1 MQPVPRG
8 TCQGHHL
15 RSKATDDQQQR
26 AVRQRHGLLLLF
38 SLARTV
44 RPPSLRTR
52 RFLSARLP
60 LMSVCTAH
68 RGSAPVF
75 DSCGRA
81 GGHLPPALSGKASF
95 GGVYINTTHAKLGDD
110 GSKTLE
116 AALSGVVWS
125 AGRDYEVAWAVEA
138 NHAGGYSYRLA
149 PAAGPL
155 TEAEFQKMHLKF
167 VGQQRLRWGGGPA
180 HGGSEIAFNA
190 TDVEIGTVPRGSVWR
205 QNPIPREG
213 GFAPHCN
220 NSAMCSGNRPVRT
233 CTAMVQDILMARR
246 IDLRARC

>member
-1 MQPVPRG
+1 
-8 TCQGHHL
+8 
-15 RSKATDDQQQR
+15 
-26 AVRQRHGLLLLF
+26 
-38 SLARTV
+38 
-44 RPPSLRTR
+44 
-52 RFLSARLP
+52 
-60 LMSVCTAH
+60 MSVCTAR

-116 AALSGVVWS
+116 AAPSGVVWS

-167 VGQQRLRWGGGPA
+167 VGQQRLRWSGGPA
-180 HGGSEIAFNA
+180 HGGSEIAFDA

-233 CTAMVQDILMARR
+233 CTAMVQSILMARR